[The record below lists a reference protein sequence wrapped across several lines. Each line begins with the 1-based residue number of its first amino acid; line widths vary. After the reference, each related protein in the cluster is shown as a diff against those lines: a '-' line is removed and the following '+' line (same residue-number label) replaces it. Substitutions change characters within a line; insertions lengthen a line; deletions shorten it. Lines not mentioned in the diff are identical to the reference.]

1 MYKKKLLCF
10 NTASVLIQQIET
22 EKSSWKFL
30 FQYSFCSYST
40 IVYISLENKF
50 EFQYSFCSYSTE
62 YSKLLHA
69 KVALFQYSFC
79 SYSTIFEIW
88 TFSFRVVSIQLL
100 FLFNQPTMLVNHLA
114 MCFNTA
120 SVLIQLKWPISHLLQ
135 FNVSIQLLFLFNN
148 APYRL

>member
-50 EFQYSFCSYSTE
+50 EFQYSFCSYSTV
-62 YSKLLHA
+62 SGAMGSLSNDK
-69 KVALFQYSFC
+69 FQYSFC
-79 SYSTIFEIW
+79 SYSTAGVCARHRGI
-88 TFSFRVVSIQLL
+88 
-100 FLFNQPTMLVNHLA
+100 H
-114 MCFNTA
+114 
-120 SVLIQLKWPISHLLQ
+120 
-135 FNVSIQLLFLFNN
+135 VSIQLLFLFNN
-148 APYRL
+148 VIAGNEWTHTSFNTASVLIQLMKNRLQEDE